1 MPIDKKFI
9 RFREKSNFLSQ
20 ENGVNN
26 NYETPSDSEGNVAVY
41 GNLKGNSIVFI
52 EDSKEIWTHGNLYK
66 SVNWSVLGKV
76 SKTIIVPTSL
86 LKDVDNLVMFFLDT
100 DAIPENYFVRLDS
113 VDIVK
118 VRYADSN
125 NLINEN
131 TVLCLIVKDVATI
144 GGVTIPLSNSD
155 IPFDID
161 YENNELIFHGTNY
174 DDDGYL
180 PITFCLGYLNADDSV
195 NLQNTELYIK

>member
-1 MPIDKKFI
+1 MVICIKVLI
-9 RFREKSNFLSQ
+9 
-20 ENGVNN
+20 GVC
-26 NYETPSDSEGNVAVY
+26 
-41 GNLKGNSIVFI
+41 
-52 EDSKEIWTHGNLYK
+52 W
-66 SVNWSVLGKV
+66 GKV

-86 LKDVDNLVMFFLDT
+86 LKDVDDLVMFFLDK
-100 DAIPENYFVRLDS
+100 DAIPENYFVQLDS
-113 VDIVK
+113 VDVVK

-131 TVLCLIVKDVATI
+131 TVLCLIVKDVVTI
-144 GGVTIPLSNSD
+144 GGVTILLSDSD

-161 YENNELIFHGTNY
+161 YENNELIFHVADF
-174 DDDGYL
+174 DDEKGYL